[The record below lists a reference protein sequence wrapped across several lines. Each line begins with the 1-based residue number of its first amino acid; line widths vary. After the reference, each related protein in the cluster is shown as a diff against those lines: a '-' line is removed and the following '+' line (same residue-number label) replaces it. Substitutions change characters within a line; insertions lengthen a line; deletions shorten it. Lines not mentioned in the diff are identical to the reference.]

1 MKKKKKNELMLSYGC
16 KKLSE
21 IIFFFFLNV
30 YGILKK
36 KLKFA
41 IIIS

>member
-1 MKKKKKNELMLSYGC
+1 MLSYGC

-21 IIFFFFLNV
+21 IIFFFLKNV